1 MVRLLRLVRIA
12 RIARLLHHVPE
23 LLILVRAMV
32 VATRAVF
39 FSVIL
44 PRGGRS
50 LRRSRTVVFYIE
62 TM

>member
-50 LRRSRTVVFYIE
+50 LKV
-62 TM
+62 